1 MCHPR
6 FGKQTI
12 PHFSWMEE
20 GPHIK
25 EWGLGKVQ
33 LNLREG
39 GNISF
44 EKSFCLR
51 IHGHDQFKSPLP
63 HTLIYN

>member
-1 MCHPR
+1 MYHPR
-6 FGKQTI
+6 LGKQTI

-25 EWGLGKVQ
+25 EWGLVKVQ
-33 LNLREG
+33 LNLRR
-39 GNISF
+39 GNVSF

-51 IHGHDQFKSPLP
+51 IHGCGQFKSPLS
-63 HTLIYN
+63 HTLVYN

>member
-33 LNLREG
+33 LNLRG
-39 GNISF
+39 GAIFHLKNHSASEFMVMINLNPYF
-44 EKSFCLR
+44 
-51 IHGHDQFKSPLP
+51 P
-63 HTLIYN
+63 TL